1 MCPHLDLTGKRQLYS
16 RQSSLALWPLFLN
29 LVGVCP
35 IAFIETR
42 FSLRVVF
49 PELPRPI
56 VSISRGPSFCR
67 YSSWRDRSHQDSLMP
82 AWSSRLV
89 PASYGPTHSNFA
101 HSHSHSNSVAGTGVG
116 GAGSSSAYPPLGD
129 QVSRVPH
136 SRSYSHQ
143 VTSSAGN
150 SASTSGNE
158 GRNLGVKGRTS
169 NKALRGAKHPS
180 SDVGLTTGQCMCCD
194 STVSWPKNL
203 FVFRCMICRTINDLK
218 PLEGGKPPVV
228 SQISTEETRALI
240 DSCVSSFLEQ
250 RRYLKLL
257 DSQALSYPQSPPAD
271 YNSSLTEA
279 ENTPSKTGSLN
290 LSIGQPSPGSLSDKN
305 TSSSSGIPSS
315 HQSLISGLLDEEKQ
329 LFNNPLP
336 FLSDEHGRR
345 EHSESHRIQQQAPSR
360 PIAPGNT
367 EVSSILKEHSEGQDP
382 NDASERRKRLRELA
396 EKMFKPLEDYIT
408 ACFLSWECLNSS
420 FIPAAIQESR
430 AAQGPSSI
438 DMRGT
443 LEERRE
449 TKTLAEG
456 EYEKSLLLSSKGR
469 RKEREK
475 QRDKEKEKGVVTLK
489 TPAIDWDKV
498 REWYELVIDAGSNIV
513 ELSREGYMKE
523 VFQDK
528 EGGQVIAEKMKEKEE
543 AVDIPPDS
551 EEEEWDLVEAVEEAG
566 LKVVKVLLVATES
579 ILKRPGRLLKEPGDI
594 RFLLVILENPL
605 LYPSYSRPRP
615 PMKLSRKQEK
625 SSSPGRQAQIR
636 SLTSSGPSQHSAIIK
651 RIIGLISILPNVV
664 HHYLVSWFSRLS
676 EPHFR
681 RIVEL
686 GGSFVTYRL
695 NRQSG
700 RKKPL
705 GGIGG
710 GSIGGKRGKGVIY
723 NDDWQIRAVAR
734 FMALLFSANNST
746 RSSKAFQFER
756 EGPINSPA
764 ELARRQAQSRGQII
778 LTSDFYNMLLDYA
791 DLIADF
797 DSWENRTGKF
807 CFCQYPFLFSMGA
820 KIHILE
826 YDARRQMEAKARD
839 AFFSSLTN
847 RRAVNQYLVLKV
859 RRDCLVEDSLRG
871 ISEGVGGM
879 GDIKKGLRIEFV
891 GEDGVDAGGL
901 RKEWFL
907 LLVRDVFDPNYG
919 LFIYDDDS
927 RYCYFNSNSFESS
940 EEFFLIGVVFGLAI
954 YNSTILDV
962 ALPPVVFKKLLQP
975 SGIPNALFPTA
986 TLRPPQKYTL
996 DDLAVFRPSLA
1007 RGLRQLLEFE
1017 GDVGEVFCRSF
1028 SVEIDR
1034 FGQLATV
1041 VLVPGGENIPVT
1053 NANRRDFVD
1062 KYITYLLDT
1071 SVAKQFEP
1079 FKRGFYTVC
1088 GGNALSLFRPE
1099 EIELLVRGSDEAL
1112 DISALRAVAVYEGW
1126 GAPIGDNKD
1135 SPVAENDP
1143 VVKWFWSFFER
1154 ITPKEQRLLLVFITG
1169 SDRIPAMGATNL
1181 VIKLVCLGG
1190 DCGRFPVARTCFN
1203 ALCLYRYKRREK
1215 LEKMLWRAVEESEG
1229 FGLK

>member
-1 MCPHLDLTGKRQLYS
+1 
-16 RQSSLALWPLFLN
+16 
-29 LVGVCP
+29 
-35 IAFIETR
+35 
-42 FSLRVVF
+42 
-49 PELPRPI
+49 
-56 VSISRGPSFCR
+56 
-67 YSSWRDRSHQDSLMP
+67 MP
-82 AWSSRLV
+82 VWSSRLV
-89 PASYGPTHSNFA
+89 PASYGPTDSNLA
-101 HSHSHSNSVAGTGVG
+101 HSHSRSNSVARTGIG
-116 GAGSSSAYPPLGD
+116 GAGSSSAYPPLED

-150 SASTSGNE
+150 SISTSRNE
-158 GRNLGVKGRTS
+158 GRNLGVKG
-169 NKALRGAKHPS
+169 ALGDAKPPS

-194 STVSWPKNL
+194 STVRWPKNL

-218 PLEGGKPPVV
+218 PLEGRKSPEV
-228 SQISTEETRALI
+228 SQISIEETRTLI
-240 DSCVSSFLEQ
+240 DSCVSGFLDQ
-250 RRYLKLL
+250 RSYLKLL
-257 DSQALSYPQSPPAD
+257 GAQALSYPQSHPAE
-271 YNSSLTEA
+271 NNPTPTEA
-279 ENTPSKTGSLN
+279 ENTPSNAGSLY
-290 LSIGQPSPGSLSDKN
+290 LSIGRPSLGSLSDKS
-305 TSSSSGIPSS
+305 TSCSSGIPSS

-329 LFNNPLP
+329 PFNNPLP
-336 FLSDEHGRR
+336 FLSDEHGHR
-345 EHSESHRIQQQAPSR
+345 EHSESHRIQQQASSN
-360 PIAPGNT
+360 PIVSGN
-367 EVSSILKEHSEGQDP
+367 VQLPSILKEHSEISESLDL
-382 NDASERRKRLRELA
+382 NDVSERRKRYRALA
-396 EKMFKPLEDYIT
+396 QKMFKPLEVYIT
-408 ACFLSWECLNSS
+408 ACFTSWECLNGS
-420 FIPAAIQESR
+420 FIPGVMQESR
-430 AAQGPSSI
+430 ATQGSI
-438 DMRGT
+438 SADILGGRDQ
-443 LEERRE
+443 
-449 TKTLAEG
+449 KTLAEG
-456 EYEKSLLLSSKGR
+456 DYEKSLLSKGR

-475 QRDKEKEKGVVTLK
+475 QCDKEKEKGVVTLK
-489 TPAIDWDKV
+489 TPAIDWDRV
-498 REWYELVIDAGSNIV
+498 REWYELVIDAGSNIM
-513 ELSREGYMKE
+513 ELSREEHIKE
-523 VFQDK
+523 AFDNK
-528 EGGQVIAEKMKEKEE
+528 EDGQPIAEKSKEKEE
-543 AVDIPPDS
+543 ADDIPPGS
-551 EEEEWDLVEAVEEAG
+551 EEEEWDLAEAVEEAR
-566 LKVVKVLLVATES
+566 LQVVKVLLVAMES
-579 ILKRPGRLLKEPGDI
+579 ILKRPGRPLKDPGDI
-594 RFLLVILENPL
+594 RFLLIILENPL
-605 LYPSYSRPRP
+605 LYPSYSRPKP
-615 PMKLSRKQEK
+615 SMKLSRKQEK
-625 SSSPGRQAQIR
+625 STSPGRQAQVR
-636 SLTSSGPSQHSAIIK
+636 PLTSTYSSGPGQHSAIIK

-664 HHYLVSWFSRLS
+664 HHYIVSWLSRLP

-705 GGIGG
+705 GGVGG
-710 GSIGGKRGKGVIY
+710 GSIGGKRGRGVVY

-734 FMALLFSANNST
+734 FMALLFSANNSV
-746 RSSKAFQFER
+746 RSSKVFQFES

-764 ELARRQAQSRGQII
+764 ESARRQAQARGQII

-847 RRAVNQYLVLKV
+847 RQAVNQYLVLKV
-859 RRDCLVEDSLRG
+859 RRDCLVEDSLKG

-975 SGIPNALFPTA
+975 SGMANALFSAA

-1007 RGLRQLLEFE
+1007 RGLCQLLEFE
-1017 GDVGEVFCRSF
+1017 GDVEEVFCRSF

-1034 FGQLATV
+1034 FGQLSTV
-1041 VLVPGGENIPVT
+1041 ALVPGGENIPVT
-1053 NANRRDFVD
+1053 NSNRRDFVD

-1112 DISALRAVAVYEGW
+1112 DISALRAVAIYEGW
-1126 GAPIGDNKD
+1126 GAPVGQNKD
-1135 SPVAENDP
+1135 NPVAENDP

-1154 ITPKEQRLLLVFITG
+1154 ITPKEQRLLLTFITG

-1190 DCGRFPVARTCFN
+1190 DCERFPVARTCFN